1 MGKLCVGLALFG
13 FLRVF
18 GYATDTLLSDRDIHQ
33 VRGEPARFS
42 RVPEDADRLKVITW
56 NIERGQA
63 YSSILA
69 VLRDLD
75 ADILLLQEVDRF
87 CRRSGFRDVARD
99 LADGLEMNWVSG
111 GEFQEIGEAHG
122 SEPAVTGQ
130 AILSRF
136 PIDGAEVLR
145 FSSQDK
151 WRWSI
156 NPVQPRRGGRI
167 ALKAKSGGIL
177 LYNAHIESGDND
189 TLKRRQIAEILADQS
204 RSVVGQ
210 TPVLIGGDFNNGPI
224 QRSPILGS
232 LSAASFV
239 DALGE
244 AKERPSTSSGGGHPI
259 DWIFIR
265 NLASM
270 GGRVGNALAASDH
283 SPVIASLRSHSAFVL
298 NR

>member
-1 MGKLCVGLALFG
+1 MGKLCVGLAFFG
-13 FLRVF
+13 FFRLF
-18 GYATDTLLSDRDIHQ
+18 GYATERLLSDHEIHE
-33 VRGEPARFS
+33 VRGEPARFA
-42 RVPEDADRLKVITW
+42 RVPDDADRLKVITW

-63 YSSILA
+63 YSSILG
-69 VLRDLD
+69 VLRELD

-99 LADGLEMNWVSG
+99 LANALAMNWVSG
-111 GEFQEIGEAHG
+111 GEFQEIGEARG
-122 SEPAVTGQ
+122 AEPAVTGQ

-145 FSSQDK
+145 FTSQDK

-204 RSVVGQ
+204 RSVAGQ

-224 QRSPILGS
+224 LRSPIFGS
-232 LSAASFV
+232 LTAAAFV

-244 AKERPSTSSGGGHPI
+244 AKERPSTSSGGNHPI
-259 DWIFIR
+259 DWIFVR
-265 NLASM
+265 NLASS

-283 SPVIASLRSHSAFVL
+283 SPVIASLQSHSAFVL

>member
-1 MGKLCVGLALFG
+1 MGKLCVALAVFG
-13 FLRVF
+13 FVRLF
-18 GYATDTLLSDRDIHQ
+18 GYATDRLLSDSEIHQ

-42 RVPEDADRLKVITW
+42 RVPDDADHLKVITW

-63 YSSILA
+63 YSSVLA

-99 LADGLEMNWVSG
+99 LADALEMNWVSG
-111 GEFQEIGEAHG
+111 GEFQEIGEARG
-122 SEPAVTGQ
+122 GEPAVTGQ

-136 PIDGAEVLR
+136 PIDGAEVVR
-145 FSSQDK
+145 FTSQDK

-167 ALKAKSGGIL
+167 ALKAMSGGIL
-177 LYNAHIESGDND
+177 VYNAHIESGDND
-189 TLKRRQIAEILADQS
+189 ALKRRQIAEILADQG

-224 QRSPILGS
+224 LRSPMLGS
-232 LSAASFV
+232 LTAAAFV

-244 AKERPSTSSGGGHPI
+244 AKERPSTSTGGGHPI

-283 SPVIASLRSHSAFVL
+283 SPVIASLQAHSAFVL

>member
-13 FLRVF
+13 FVRLF
-18 GYATDTLLSDRDIHQ
+18 GYATDRLLSDREIHQ

-42 RVPEDADRLKVITW
+42 RVAEDTDRLKVITW

-69 VLRDLD
+69 VLRELD

-99 LADGLEMNWVSG
+99 LADALDMNWVSG
-111 GEFQEIGEAHG
+111 GEFQEIGEARG
-122 SEPAVTGQ
+122 GEPAITGQ

-145 FSSQDK
+145 FTSQDK

-167 ALKAKSGGIL
+167 ALKARSGGIL

-189 TLKRRQIAEILADQS
+189 ALKRRQIADILADQS
-204 RSVVGQ
+204 RSVIGQ

-224 QRSPILGS
+224 LRSPMLGS
-232 LSAASFV
+232 LTAAAFV

-244 AKERPSTSSGGGHPI
+244 SKERPSTSSGGRHPI
-259 DWIFIR
+259 DWIFVR
-265 NLASM
+265 NLSSS

-283 SPVIASLRSHSAFVL
+283 SPVIASLHSLSALAVT
-298 NR
+298 R